1 MANMRE
7 IRNRMKS
14 IQDTMKITK
23 AMYVVSSSKLKKAQK
38 QYDRTKPYYKAL
50 SHTMADIME
59 HIEPEVTHKYINDKP
74 PIDESKVNRLF
85 IVVTADKG
93 LAGAY
98 NHNVI
103 KLTEQWLAKGN
114 NNNTLFVVGQMGKHY
129 FEKKGVLVD
138 VEFTQ
143 TVQNPNPH
151 RARDIAERV
160 IELYDNGYI
169 DEVYMIF
176 SKTKN
181 GSCEAD
187 VSKILPLERKKFEKV
202 ENKEEYNQFAIFSP
216 SPKAVLKNLVPN
228 YVKGLIYSALV
239 SSYTS
244 EHNARMVAM
253 KSATDSATDMLKNL
267 ELLYNR
273 ARQAAITQEINEI
286 VGGASALQ
294 AD

>member
-1 MANMRE
+1 
-7 IRNRMKS
+7 
-14 IQDTMKITK
+14 
-23 AMYVVSSSKLKKAQK
+23 MYVVSSSKLKKAQK

-50 SHTMADIME
+50 SNTMADIME

-114 NNNTLFVVGQMGKHY
+114 NNTLFVVGQMGKHY

-138 VEFTQ
+138 IEFTQ

-160 IELYDNGYI
+160 IELYDKGYI

-253 KSATDSATDMLKNL
+253 KSATDSATDMLKSL

>member
-38 QYDRTKPYYKAL
+38 QYDSTRPYYKAL
-50 SHTMADIME
+50 SNTMADIME

-74 PIDESKVNRLF
+74 PIDESKVRRLF

-114 NNNTLFVVGQMGKHY
+114 NNTLFVVGQMGKHY
-129 FEKKGVLVD
+129 FNKKGVLVD
-138 VEFTQ
+138 IEFTQ
-143 TVQNPNPH
+143 TVQDPNPY

-160 IELYDNGYI
+160 IALYDNNHI
-169 DEVYMIF
+169 DEVYMVF

-187 VSKILPLERKKFEKV
+187 ISKILPLERKKFKKTE
-202 ENKEEYNQFAIFSP
+202 EQGEYNQYAIFSP

-228 YVKGLIYSALV
+228 YLKGIIYSALV
-239 SSYTS
+239 SSFTS

-294 AD
+294 TD

>member
-59 HIEPEVTHKYINDKP
+59 HIEPEVTHKYINA

-160 IELYDNGYI
+160 IELYDKGYI

>member
-50 SHTMADIME
+50 SNTMADIME

-74 PIDESKVNRLF
+74 PVDESKVNRLF

-103 KLTEQWLAKGN
+103 KLTEQWLAKG

-160 IELYDNGYI
+160 VELYDKGYI

-202 ENKEEYNQFAIFSP
+202 ESKEE
-216 SPKAVLKNLVPN
+216 
-228 YVKGLIYSALV
+228 
-239 SSYTS
+239 
-244 EHNARMVAM
+244 
-253 KSATDSATDMLKNL
+253 
-267 ELLYNR
+267 
-273 ARQAAITQEINEI
+273 
-286 VGGASALQ
+286 
-294 AD
+294 

>member
-1 MANMRE
+1 MANAKE
-7 IRNRMKS
+7 IQERMSS
-14 IQDTMKITK
+14 INDTLKITN
-23 AMYVVSSSKLKKAQK
+23 AMYMISSSKLKKSKKMLQ
-38 QYDRTKPYYKAL
+38 DTEPYFYEL
-50 SHTMADIME
+50 QTQMSRILRHVPDI
-59 HIEPEVTHKYINDKP
+59 
-74 PIDESKVNRLF
+74 ESKYFEKSRDEKKDPKVGY
-85 IVVTADKG
+85 IVITADKG

-103 KLTEQWLAKGN
+103 KLTEQWLAKG

-160 IELYDNGYI
+160 IELYDKGYI

>member
-1 MANMRE
+1 MASARE
-7 IRNRMKS
+7 IQSRMQS
-14 IQDTMKITK
+14 IKDTMKITS
-23 AMYVVSSSKLKKAQK
+23 AMYMISSSKMQKAKKSLADTEPFFFGQRNAVARFMQCVPDTKNIFFGKEGVAEDQK
-38 QYDRTKPYYKAL
+38 KRG
-50 SHTMADIME
+50 
-59 HIEPEVTHKYINDKP
+59 YIV
-74 PIDESKVNRLF
+74 I
-85 IVVTADKG
+85 TADKG

-114 NNNTLFVVGQMGKHY
+114 NNTLFVVGQMGKHY

-138 VEFTQ
+138 IEFTQ

-160 IELYDNGYI
+160 IELYDKGYI

-253 KSATDSATDMLKNL
+253 KSATDSATDMLKSL

>member
-1 MANMRE
+1 MASARE
-7 IRNRMKS
+7 IQSRMQS
-14 IQDTMKITK
+14 IKDTMKITS
-23 AMYVVSSSKLKKAQK
+23 AMYMISSSKMQKAKKSLADTEPFFFGQRNAVARFMQCVPDTKNIFFGKEGVAEDQK
-38 QYDRTKPYYKAL
+38 KRG
-50 SHTMADIME
+50 
-59 HIEPEVTHKYINDKP
+59 YIV
-74 PIDESKVNRLF
+74 I
-85 IVVTADKG
+85 TADKG

-103 KLTEQWLAKGN
+103 KLTEQWLAKG

-160 IELYDNGYI
+160 IELYDKGYI